1 MHYDKKQGKAIIMK
15 LQSSEEDYRR
25 VERAILF
32 LEKNFQ
38 RQPDLK
44 EIARVVNLSE
54 YHFQRLFRR
63 WAGISPKKFLQFLT
77 IEYAKKILDK
87 SHSLLDVTYETGLS
101 APSRLHDLF
110 IRFEAIT
117 PGEFKKRGEGLVIRY
132 GFHPTPFG
140 ECMLAVTDRGISGL
154 SFVADGG
161 RTRLV
166 NDLKRK
172 WKNAILVEDHAS
184 TAHIVNGIFTGSK
197 GDNATPLKLLLLG
210 TNFQIK
216 VWEALLKIPQGSMV
230 SYDLIASA
238 IGKPDA
244 SRAVGR
250 AVALN
255 PIGYI
260 IPCHRVIRKIGVMN
274 DYRWGT
280 VRKKAI
286 LGWEA
291 AKEIESNA
299 GS

>member
-1 MHYDKKQGKAIIMK
+1 
-15 LQSSEEDYRR
+15 
-25 VERAILF
+25 
-32 LEKNFQ
+32 
-38 RQPDLK
+38 
-44 EIARVVNLSE
+44 
-54 YHFQRLFRR
+54 
-63 WAGISPKKFLQFLT
+63 
-77 IEYAKKILDK
+77 
-87 SHSLLDVTYETGLS
+87 
-101 APSRLHDLF
+101 
-110 IRFEAIT
+110 
-117 PGEFKKRGEGLVIRY
+117 
-132 GFHPTPFG
+132 
-140 ECMLAVTDRGISGL
+140 MLAVTDRGISGL

-161 RTRLV
+161 RTKPV

-184 TAHIVNGIFTGSK
+184 TARIVNGIFTGSK
-197 GDNATPLKLLLLG
+197 GDNAVPLKLLLLG

-274 DYRWGT
+274 DYRWGLA
-280 VRKKAI
+280 RKKAI

-291 AKEIESNA
+291 AKETERNAREVESHRMQHI
-299 GS
+299 SVP